1 MSKDR
6 LWTPQFMTMGGGN
19 FFYFLSQ
26 YLLVAAMPLYIL
38 EELHGNER
46 DAGLAMT
53 YFQLGTVLCRPFA
66 GKIIDSLNKHRLL
79 VAGSCAFLLI
89 MTAFFF
95 LRTLPAVFGLRFLHG
110 AIFGVTSTAA
120 AAVAALV
127 LPLSRKGEG
136 IGYFALSTNL
146 AMVVGPLVGLLLM
159 QYWGPSA
166 VFFFLILGALFTLI
180 AMICNALPSSVTRPS
195 ASFRSFSVTDLIEP
209 RSVIPSLFGGLV
221 FFPMAVCSPLS
232 RFMPEALDW
241 LL

>member
-1 MSKDR
+1 
-6 LWTPQFMTMGGGN
+6 
-19 FFYFLSQ
+19 
-26 YLLVAAMPLYIL
+26 MPLYIL

-136 IGYFALSTNL
+136 IG
-146 AMVVGPLVGLLLM
+146 
-159 QYWGPSA
+159 
-166 VFFFLILGALFTLI
+166 
-180 AMICNALPSSVTRPS
+180 
-195 ASFRSFSVTDLIEP
+195 
-209 RSVIPSLFGGLV
+209 
-221 FFPMAVCSPLS
+221 
-232 RFMPEALDW
+232 
-241 LL
+241 

>member
-1 MSKDR
+1 
-6 LWTPQFMTMGGGN
+6 MGGGN

-180 AMICNALPSSVTRPS
+180 SVTCPS

-221 FFPMAVCSPLS
+221 FFSYGGMLTFIPLYARS
-232 RFMPEALDW
+232 LC
-241 LL
+241 LCVIKKQ

>member
-1 MSKDR
+1 
-6 LWTPQFMTMGGGN
+6 MTMGGGN

-146 AMVVGPLVGLLLM
+146 DGCRPPRWTSSHAVLGTIRGLFLFDPRGSLYADCYDLQRAAVLCDPSQCLLPL
-159 QYWGPSA
+159 
-166 VFFFLILGALFTLI
+166 FFS
-180 AMICNALPSSVTRPS
+180 N
-195 ASFRSFSVTDLIEP
+195 RSH
-209 RSVIPSLFGGLV
+209 
-221 FFPMAVCSPLS
+221 
-232 RFMPEALDW
+232 
-241 LL
+241 

>member
-159 QYWGPSA
+159 QYWGTIRGLFLFDPRGSLYADCYDLQRAAVLCDPSQCLLPL
-166 VFFFLILGALFTLI
+166 FFS
-180 AMICNALPSSVTRPS
+180 N
-195 ASFRSFSVTDLIEP
+195 RSH
-209 RSVIPSLFGGLV
+209 
-221 FFPMAVCSPLS
+221 
-232 RFMPEALDW
+232 
-241 LL
+241 

>member
-127 LPLSRKGEG
+127 LPLSRKGG
-136 IGYFALSTNL
+136 RHRLLCPFNQSCHGCRPPRWTSSHAVLGTIRGLFLFDPRGSLYADCYDLQRAAVLCDPSQCL
-146 AMVVGPLVGLLLM
+146 LPL
-159 QYWGPSA
+159 
-166 VFFFLILGALFTLI
+166 FFS
-180 AMICNALPSSVTRPS
+180 N
-195 ASFRSFSVTDLIEP
+195 RSH
-209 RSVIPSLFGGLV
+209 
-221 FFPMAVCSPLS
+221 
-232 RFMPEALDW
+232 
-241 LL
+241 

>member
-1 MSKDR
+1 MCVPS
-6 LWTPQFMTMGGGN
+6 
-19 FFYFLSQ
+19 
-26 YLLVAAMPLYIL
+26 
-38 EELHGNER
+38 H
-46 DAGLAMT
+46 
-53 YFQLGTVLCRPFA
+53 
-66 GKIIDSLNKHRLL
+66 H
-79 VAGSCAFLLI
+79 
-89 MTAFFF
+89 TAFFF

>member
-1 MSKDR
+1 
-6 LWTPQFMTMGGGN
+6 MTMGGGN

-110 AIFGVTSTAA
+110 AIFGVTSTGGCCRSSSCPAA
-120 AAVAALV
+120 FTQRGRHRL
-127 LPLSRKGEG
+127 LCPFNQSCHG
-136 IGYFALSTNL
+136 
-146 AMVVGPLVGLLLM
+146 VGPLVDFSHAVL
-159 QYWGPSA
+159 GPSA
-166 VFFFLILGALFTLI
+166 VFFFLTSGL
-180 AMICNALPSSVTRPS
+180 
-195 ASFRSFSVTDLIEP
+195 
-209 RSVIPSLFGGLV
+209 SL
-221 FFPMAVCSPLS
+221 
-232 RFMPEALDW
+232 R
-241 LL
+241 